1 MDGVRDAGGFS
12 VGPGFSGAAEI
23 HEVTLLTAFAV
34 AEHVLKP
41 GWALRLRLADIVA
54 DVRGFTFGPFSWIAR
69 DRFWTGA
76 PPRIRWLGPAFSRF
90 TV

>member
-1 MDGVRDAGGFS
+1 MLGRDFPAR
-12 VGPGFSGAAEI
+12 AEI
-23 HEVTLLTAFAV
+23 HEVTLPTAFAV

-76 PPRIRWLGPAFSRF
+76 PPLTRW
-90 TV
+90 